1 MAQVSPEGY
10 NPAVDPHRLAQER
23 SLAYH
28 RAVAIR
34 MDRDPAIAERAMA
47 KVRAVLAE
55 GREVHYARLW
65 EALLTGPVERL
76 REVLIAETEEAR
88 ALRQSTPFAGA
99 IEPRERWRIWKETRE
114 RAAGR

>member
-1 MAQVSPEGY
+1 ME
-10 NPAVDPHRLAQER
+10 
-23 SLAYH
+23 
-28 RAVAIR
+28 
-34 MDRDPAIAERAMA
+34 RDPAIGERAMA
-47 KVRAVLAE
+47 KVRAMRAE

-76 REVLIAETEEAR
+76 REVLVAETEEAR